1 MHRRSRVA
9 ALAAATALVV
19 IALAG
24 CASQQAGPTA
34 TATAS
39 SVPTATATATS
50 APTPTAIA
58 GNVPTDQGSWIID
71 FDTLAGVRVGQ
82 PIASFGQA
90 AGLVRQQDTANCPPG
105 FSSTTPVDG
114 EPDNQLSVSFL
125 QADSRGAADVADPM
139 FTLGLVF
146 ARTSP
151 DAVQPG
157 SPATTAGI
165 RVGSTE
171 AALLAAYPNLQKGGS
186 RYDESAGAR
195 TYFLGPQDGRYLVFN
210 VRPTP
215 DGSGVTVNTIQ
226 TSTYNSIIDVCD

>member
-9 ALAAATALVV
+9 TLAAATALAV

-24 CASQQAGPTA
+24 CASPQAGPTA

-39 SVPTATATATS
+39 SAPTATATATS
-50 APTPTAIA
+50 APTPTALA

-82 PIASFGQA
+82 PIAPFAQA
-90 AGLVRQQDTANCPPG
+90 AGLVRQQDTVDCPPG

-125 QADSRGAADVADPM
+125 QAESRGTDVADPTL
-139 FTLGLVF
+139 TLGMVF

-171 AALLAAYPNLQKGGS
+171 AALLAAYPNVKKGS
-186 RYDESAGAR
+186 SKYDESSGSR
-195 TYFLGPQDGRYLVFN
+195 TYFLGPQGGRYLVFN

>member
-9 ALAAATALVV
+9 TLAAATALAV

-24 CASQQAGPTA
+24 CASPQAGPTA

-39 SVPTATATATS
+39 SAPTATATAPS
-50 APTPTAIA
+50 APTPTALA
-58 GNVPTDQGSWIID
+58 GNVPTDQGSWTID

-82 PIASFGQA
+82 PIAPFAQA
-90 AGLVRQQDTANCPPG
+90 AGLVRQQDTVDCPPG
-105 FSSTTPVDG
+105 FSSTIPVDG

-125 QADSRGAADVADPM
+125 QAESRGTDVADPTL
-139 FTLGLVF
+139 TLGMVF

-171 AALLAAYPNLQKGGS
+171 AALLAAYPNLQKGS
-186 RYDESAGAR
+186 SKYDESAGAR
-195 TYFLGPQDGRYLVFN
+195 TYFLGPQGGRYLVFN
-210 VRPTP
+210 VRPTQ